1 MQRRALV
8 TGASRGIGCAIA
20 DRLRQD
26 GYQVLAPDRNKL
38 DLSSQDGVVRF
49 LSVEKTDIDVLV
61 NCAGENI
68 PELIQSVTDEHLLHT
83 FELNFVAAF
92 RLIRHYAPIMVSR
105 GWGRI
110 VNISSC
116 YSLLARMGRAPY
128 SASKAA
134 LDALTRASAL
144 EFGAHGILVNSV
156 CPGFFDT
163 ELTRKN
169 NSAEKIAGLVAATAL
184 GRLGQSSE
192 VAELVSFLVSERNS
206 YITGQCL
213 VIDGGFS
220 IQ

>member
-8 TGASRGIGCAIA
+8 TGASRGIGLAIA
-20 DRLRQD
+20 DRLRAD
-26 GYQVLAPDRNKL
+26 GHQVVSPDRSHL
-38 DLSSQDGVVRF
+38 DLSSQAGVADF
-49 LSVEKTDIDVLV
+49 LSIGTHRIDVLV
-61 NCAGENI
+61 NCAAHNV
-68 PELIQSVTDEHLLHT
+68 PEPIQSVTDEHLIHT
-83 FELNFVAAF
+83 LEVNFISAF
-92 RLIRHYAPIMVSR
+92 RLIRHYAPGMASR

-116 YSLLARMGRAPY
+116 YSTLARPGRAPY

-134 LDALTRASAL
+134 LDALTRTSAV
-144 EFGAHGILVNSV
+144 EFGAHGVLVNSV
-156 CPGFFDT
+156 CPGFVDT

-169 NSAEKIAGLVAATAL
+169 NSMEKVAELAASTAL
-184 GRLGQSSE
+184 GRLGKPDE
-192 VAELVSFLVSERNS
+192 IADLVCFLVSERNS